1 MNQTIV
7 LSREFG
13 VGRPAYWLAWA
24 LFPNC
29 APVGL
34 PDGNAKRNSYCEAAI
49 AVKLS
54 LLPHEVAGGEPVV
67 VTFS

>member
-1 MNQTIV
+1 
-7 LSREFG
+7 
-13 VGRPAYWLAWA
+13 
-24 LFPNC
+24 LFPNG

-34 PDGNAKRNSYCEAAI
+34 PDGIAKLSGYCEGAI

-54 LLPHEVAGGEPVV
+54 LLPHEVAGGEGVV